1 MAGETSTSSTRAT
14 LLARVRDLKD
24 QAAWEQF
31 ASIYAP
37 LIQRYLR
44 RRGLQEADAA
54 DVTQETMSR
63 VTSAIGRLEYDRG
76 KGRFR
81 GWLLT
86 IAHRSLIDHVHRAK
100 RAVAGSGDDAV
111 HALIDAQPQSD
122 DAAEWERECQQ
133 QVVKWA
139 MDQIRSEFAPKTWSA
154 FYSTA
159 IENRPVSDVANEL
172 NMSAGAVYIAKSR
185 VTSRLRIVVEELED
199 DG

>member
-1 MAGETSTSSTRAT
+1 MSGEGFTASTRAT

-31 ASIYAP
+31 AAIYAP
-37 LIQRYLR
+37 LIHRYLR

-63 VTSAIGRLEYDRG
+63 VTGAIGRLEYDRG

-86 IAHRSLIDHVHRAK
+86 IAHRSLIDHVQRAK
-100 RAVAGSGDDAV
+100 RAVAGTGDDAV
-111 HALIDAQPQSD
+111 HAMLDAHPQLD
-122 DAAEWERECQQ
+122 EAAEWERECQQ

-139 MDQIRSEFAPKTWSA
+139 MDQIKSEFAPKTWSA
-154 FYSTA
+154 FYATA
-159 IENRPVSDVANEL
+159 IENRPVNDVASEL
-172 NMSAGAVYIAKSR
+172 GMSAGAVYIAKSR
-185 VTSRLRIVVEELED
+185 VTSRLRIVVEEIED